1 MLQEREHFRDFLHL
15 NEKNGLYPRSGT
27 SLRSNKMNYLNS
39 RLYEGIQKV
48 GFRKWYE
55 RELLSSHAHMV
66 LAFLCI
72 VGMLAAFE
80 ALRGGTFADKMFD
93 AAAILTCGAVG
104 IWALRRYLYLLMNAE
119 VIANQANCPQ
129 CKAYGLFTA
138 LSENRH
144 TGQTRVR
151 CRKCAQA
158 WDIEVN

>member
-1 MLQEREHFRDFLHL
+1 
-15 NEKNGLYPRSGT
+15 
-27 SLRSNKMNYLNS
+27 MNYLNS
-39 RLYEGIQKV
+39 RLYDGIRKV

-66 LAFLCI
+66 LAFLSI
-72 VGMLAAFE
+72 IGMMAAFE
-80 ALRGGTFADKMFD
+80 AFSGANLADKLFD
-93 AAAILTCGAVG
+93 AGAIIACGGIG

-138 LSENRH
+138 LTENKQNGN
-144 TGQTRVR
+144 TQVR
-151 CRKCAQA
+151 CRKCGQE

>member
-1 MLQEREHFRDFLHL
+1 MNHL
-15 NEKNGLYPRSGT
+15 NSP
-27 SLRSNKMNYLNS
+27 
-39 RLYEGIQKV
+39 LYEGIRKV

-72 VGMLAAFE
+72 IGLMAAFE
-80 ALRGGTFADKMFD
+80 AFSGGSHGEKLFD
-93 AAAILTCGAVG
+93 VAAILACGGIG

-138 LSENRH
+138 LSEDKAQGL
-144 TGQTRVR
+144 TQVR
-151 CRKCAQA
+151 CRKCAHEWQ
-158 WDIEVN
+158 IEVN